1 MGVKASSYSDPHP
14 GGDAQPTIGDG
25 MRVRHGCR
33 ALTGVALLGTL
44 LAAAVVTTAGGVA
57 GAAAATS
64 AAPGVT
70 SNSIT
75 VGTIST
81 QTGTLASNF
90 SSLIYGER
98 AYYDYINASG
108 GVNGRKINY
117 KYALDDGGN
126 PTTFNQL
133 ANTLINQDHV
143 FAITGV
149 ATAFFSPNLFV
160 ESGIPTYGYNV
171 TGNWAPAPNLFAA
184 TGSVQYYPAAAPQV
198 AYVARKTQKSPSIA
212 FIAYGVA
219 ASSASCQAEQN
230 DLTAAG
236 YKVSYSDLK
245 VNYPGSTVATDVQR
259 MKQAGSNMVVSCM
272 DVQGN
277 VTMARAIKQY
287 GLNMTQLWFSGNDQ
301 STLNTNQSLMQGVYF
316 DIAHVPFTA
325 PTSTY
330 PGLKLYFA
338 QMKKY
343 EPAYATD
350 EIALQGWESAAL
362 FVQGV
367 KMAGSN
373 LTQANVINEDNSLTA
388 FTSGGLESP
397 VNWKDAGHTG
407 HAPPYCLAY
416 IKVVG
421 DKYEPT
427 LNKGKNVFNCFQ
439 SISPKANPV
448 FPLPAGTPAP
458 G

>member
-1 MGVKASSYSDPHP
+1 MGVKASSYSDRHP
-14 GGDAQPTIGDG
+14 GGDARRTIGDG
-25 MRVRHGCR
+25 MRVRHGSK
-33 ALTGVALLGTL
+33 ALTAAALLGTM
-44 LAAAVVTTAGGVA
+44 LAAAVVTTSGGAA

-64 AAPGVT
+64 SAPGVT

-98 AYYDYINASG
+98 AYYDYINAQG
-108 GVNGRKINY
+108 GVNGRKIDY

-143 FAITGV
+143 FAVTGV

-171 TGNWAPAPNLFAA
+171 TGNWAGPQQPVRRGRLGAVLPGRGAA
-184 TGSVQYYPAAAPQV
+184 GRLRGAADAEV
-198 AYVARKTQKSPSIA
+198 AVHRLHRLRRG
-212 FIAYGVA
+212 GVGRLVPGR
-219 ASSASCQAEQN
+219 SRT

-301 STLNTNQSLMQGVYF
+301 STLDTNQSLMQGVYF
-316 DIAHVPFTA
+316 DIGHVPFTA
-325 PTSTY
+325 SPT
-330 PGLKLYFA
+330 
-338 QMKKY
+338 
-343 EPAYATD
+343 
-350 EIALQGWESAAL
+350 
-362 FVQGV
+362 
-367 KMAGSN
+367 
-373 LTQANVINEDNSLTA
+373 
-388 FTSGGLESP
+388 
-397 VNWKDAGHTG
+397 
-407 HAPPYCLAY
+407 
-416 IKVVG
+416 
-421 DKYEPT
+421 
-427 LNKGKNVFNCFQ
+427 
-439 SISPKANPV
+439 
-448 FPLPAGTPAP
+448 PLPGPEALLRPDEEVRAQVRHGRDRPAGVGVGGPLRP
-458 G
+458 GRQDGRAATSPRPT